1 MIFLVFNS
9 GVKATLSAEYSYS
22 GQKKGKEMASKDT
35 NSQLLGKDE
44 IDNCR
49 VVDSQNNAKT
59 VAPSADNTKAKTSR
73 PKEKVGS
80 YTQLLRQH
88 QKKSSRNMV
97 CILM

>member
-1 MIFLVFNS
+1 MLNS

-22 GQKKGKEMASKDT
+22 GQKKRKKMASKDT

-49 VVDSQNNAKT
+49 VVDSKNNAKT
-59 VAPSADNTKAKTSR
+59 DVAPSADNTKAKTSK
-73 PKEKVGS
+73 PKESVGS

-88 QKKSSRNMV
+88 QKKSPRNMV
-97 CILM
+97 CILI

>member
-1 MIFLVFNS
+1 MLNS

-22 GQKKGKEMASKDT
+22 GQKKRKEMASKDT

-49 VVDSQNNAKT
+49 VPVVDSQNNAKT

-88 QKKSSRNMV
+88 QKKSPRNMV
-97 CILM
+97 CILI

>member
-1 MIFLVFNS
+1 MLNS
-9 GVKATLSAEYSYS
+9 GGKATLSAEYSYS
-22 GQKKGKEMASKDT
+22 GKNKRKMASKDT

-49 VVDSQNNAKT
+49 VIDSQNNAKT
-59 VAPSADNTKAKTSR
+59 VVPDKTKAKTSK

-88 QKKSSRNMV
+88 QKRSPRDIV
-97 CILM
+97 CILI